1 VNARLSIDWMNALL
15 HDLQLLTE
23 ELLPSLN

>member
-1 VNARLSIDWMNALL
+1 VNSRLPIDWMYTLL

-23 ELLPSLN
+23 ELRSR